1 MVPKPDPQCPVRPGD
16 PCSLCYPGADGP
28 QNCGL
33 VWQVMQDPELQE
45 LDAIVAANEQMALGA
60 MRALTDAGRSVPGD
74 VSVVG
79 FDDIEDSQE
88 YQPPLTTIHQHFDEI
103 GSRALAALIDRIA
116 DRDHRVDESV
126 PTTLMQRASS
136 AAVAPRRS

>member
-45 LDAIVAANEQMALGA
+45 RLAQLRRAHAARR
-60 MRALTDAGRSVPGD
+60 RAARLVNAG
-74 VSVVG
+74 
-79 FDDIEDSQE
+79 
-88 YQPPLTTIHQHFDEI
+88 
-103 GSRALAALIDRIA
+103 
-116 DRDHRVDESV
+116 
-126 PTTLMQRASS
+126 
-136 AAVAPRRS
+136 

>member
-45 LDAIVAANEQMALGA
+45 LDAIVAANDQMALGGYPVL
-60 MRALTDAGRSVPGD
+60 REAGLRIPDDIAVM
-74 VSVVG
+74 G
-79 FDDIEDSQE
+79 FDDSPFSETSE
-88 YQPPLTTIHQHFDEI
+88 PPLTTMSQPMIELGAEMARQLIRLIEDRTAEPLTVLQARLVER
-103 GSRALAALIDRIA
+103 GS
-116 DRDHRVDESV
+116 V
-126 PTTLMQRASS
+126 
-136 AAVAPRRS
+136 